1 MATHFVACFFRR
13 QQARIEGNEP
23 MNNIEQRLTDLEMRF
38 TFQEET
44 ITQLDQVVAQ
54 CNLQIQQLVKENHQL
69 RQMLRSLAPETAE
82 SPDE

>member
-1 MATHFVACFFRR
+1 
-13 QQARIEGNEP
+13 
-23 MNNIEQRLTDLEMRF
+23 MNNIEQRLTNLEMRF

-69 RQMLRSLAPETAE
+69 RQMLRSLAPETTE

>member
-1 MATHFVACFFRR
+1 M
-13 QQARIEGNEP
+13 I
-23 MNNIEQRLTDLEMRF
+23 NIEQRLTDLEMRF

>member
-1 MATHFVACFFRR
+1 
-13 QQARIEGNEP
+13 